1 MNLPDVRWSN
11 LAVVTFSL
19 AALLSVA
26 AGSGKGVPSG
36 PGATPPPAAPAA
48 RKAGP
53 IVIVPGKSIGEVHL
67 GMPRAEVEALGLE
80 RHPRYAKMT
89 IPYTVYYDAH
99 GRVRG
104 VEVSLEHAGREVTL
118 EGRRIPGHATFA
130 EAVAAVGGCEKP
142 APQTGGTVARCHGG
156 VEVRVGGADPAE
168 VWIRIAQPPAG
179 SAP

>member
-1 MNLPDVRWSN
+1 
-11 LAVVTFSL
+11 
-19 AALLSVA
+19 
-26 AGSGKGVPSG
+26 
-36 PGATPPPAAPAA
+36 
-48 RKAGP
+48 
-53 IVIVPGKSIGEVHL
+53 
-67 GMPRAEVEALGLE
+67 MPRAKVEALGLE

-130 EAVAAVGGCEKP
+130 EAVAAVGGCAKP

-156 VEVRVGGADPAE
+156 VEVKGGRRRPGRGLDPDCPAPCRFGALGSEGQPGLARIGGDLGPEGHLALARAGAGPVVGFVGACRRAPGRP
-168 VWIRIAQPPAG
+168 VWTTG
-179 SAP
+179 SWTA